1 MKKLKTGN
9 TFIIIGNVLN
19 LFSSLFGDIGM
30 KIFKDFF
37 QGLLVGM
44 STGLNVIGIIL
55 ILIYWSKTEK
65 KE

>member
-1 MKKLKTGN
+1 MKKLKMGI

-19 LFSSLFGDIGM
+19 LFSNLFGDVGM
-30 KIFKDFF
+30 KIFKDFV
-37 QGLLVGM
+37 QGFLVGM
-44 STGLNVIGIIL
+44 STGLNIIGIIL